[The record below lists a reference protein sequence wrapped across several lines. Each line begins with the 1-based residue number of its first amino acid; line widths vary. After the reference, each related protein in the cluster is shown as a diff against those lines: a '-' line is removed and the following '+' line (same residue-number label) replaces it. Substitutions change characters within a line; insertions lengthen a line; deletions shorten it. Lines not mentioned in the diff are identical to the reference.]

1 MIFRWARDQLGTS
14 EIELA
19 KRLGKDPYE
28 VLTEIAAKVN
38 PRSDGLLFHPYL
50 AGKGLLYGM
59 QMHEDL
65 SLDLDCIIRKNI

>member
-38 PRSDGLLFHPYL
+38 PGSMGYYFTR
-50 AGKGLLYGM
+50 
-59 QMHEDL
+59 
-65 SLDLDCIIRKNI
+65 I

>member
-28 VLTEIAAKVN
+28 VLTEIAAKV
-38 PRSDGLLFHPYL
+38 SPYPTV
-50 AGKGLLYGM
+50 YYFTR
-59 QMHEDL
+59 
-65 SLDLDCIIRKNI
+65 I

>member
-38 PRSDGLLFHPYL
+38 PGSDGLLFHPYL
-50 AGKGLLYGM
+50 AGKGSFMECKCTRIFLWTWIA
-59 QMHEDL
+59 
-65 SLDLDCIIRKNI
+65 S